1 MCCAA
6 ANLQTEMCCAKAHNE
21 SADRDVLCRSEPADS
36 DALCRSEPAERDVHG
51 THSRTHT
58 HTHFKMF
65 TLLCFSNPRD
75 ALLCPKDLR
84 IVALTLSESVDR
96 NVLCRSEFVDRD
108 GPKLRSRAR
117 HVLWPSV
124 QATRW
129 ASRASP
135 CTVAV
140 SSSLPKATN
149 LMYRLTEMYCAK
161 ANRQTAEA
169 NRQIEE
175 ELNFPIVTAA
185 PQNQQK
191 CKTDT
196 NRRFDF

>member
-1 MCCAA
+1 
-6 ANLQTEMCCAKAHNE
+6 MCCAKAHNE
-21 SADRDVLCRSEPADS
+21 SADRDVLCKRTGR
-36 DALCRSEPAERDVHG
+36 LRRIVQKRTGRERCTRH
-51 THSRTHT
+51 TLSHTHT

-75 ALLCPKDLR
+75 ALLYPKDLR

-140 SSSLPKATN
+140 SSSPPKATN
-149 LMYRLTEMYCAK
+149 FMYRLTEMYCAKANRQTEMYCAK